1 MIKILALVLELALL
15 ALGLR
20 LIDRLWWHKY
30 GGIKKGVAYVLLGCC
45 ALVAISAAQAVPRPV
60 RTLTLTGLNE
70 KREAA
75 AETGVYVNRL
85 QVDGQEIDLLSPAA
99 GHWSEWGDQKPGW
112 YAPGDK
118 RRSLDQT
125 DSLSFQL
132 PAGDKTELTFYENR
146 WRGKVLVQLDDFQQV
161 VDTYW
166 DGGDKGKNEAI
177 VLPAPGLAMIAQVVL
192 GSVLCFTLT
201 LAALCLVSTFLLE
214 LSGRA
219 VKKLPEGTFQK
230 GPLRKLAGHQFLFEE
245 LVKRDFKKKYKRTVL
260 GMAWSVLSP
269 LLTLLVMRLVFT
281 QFFGRNTAHY
291 TTYLFCGNLVFSY
304 FNESTSQGMTSLTS
318 NAGIFTKV
326 NVPKYLFLF
335 SKNVQTL
342 INFGLTLCVFFV
354 FCVLDNITFTWKL
367 LCLIYPVVCLVLF
380 NIGVGLILSALFV
393 FFKDIQYLW
402 SVFTML
408 LMYMSAIFY
417 TIDNYPSSI
426 QNLFLINPVYLFI
439 RYFRKIV
446 IDATIPSLWFH
457 LLILADV
464 VIVLGLGY
472 RMYKK
477 NNTKFLYYV

>member
-1 MIKILALVLELALL
+1 MVKIFTLITELVILALA
-15 ALGLR
+15 LR
-20 LIDRLWWHKY
+20 LASRLWWRQY
-30 GGIKKGVAYVLLGCC
+30 GGVKKGVAYVLLGC
-45 ALVAISAAQAVPRPV
+45 ATLIAIAAAQAGPGPMRTV
-60 RTLTLTGLNE
+60 TLTALNE
-70 KREAA
+70 KNEGAREA
-75 AETGVYVNRL
+75 GVYLEDVRINGVSL
-85 QVDGQEIDLLSPAA
+85 GLPELASGKWTEA
-99 GHWSEWGDQKPGW
+99 GGRYCW
-112 YAPGDK
+112 YEPEDK
-118 RRSLDQT
+118 RRAEGQT
-125 DSLSFQL
+125 DSISFPIRAETKTQL
-132 PAGDKTELTFYENR
+132 IFLENQ
-146 WRGKVLVQLDDFQQV
+146 WRGKALVQMDGYQEI

-166 DGGDKGKNEAI
+166 EGGDKGRSVA
-177 VLPAPGLAMIAQVVL
+177 VTLPAPDVGVIIRAVLASALWFSLV
-192 GSVLCFTLT
+192 
-201 LAALCLVSTFLLE
+201 LAALGVGATLLLE
-214 LSGRA
+214 LGGRA
-219 VKKLPEGTFQK
+219 VAKLPAGTFQK
-230 GPLRKLAGHQFLFEE
+230 GVFRKLAGHQFLFEE

-304 FNESTSQGMTSLTS
+304 FNEATTQGMTSLTS

-367 LCLIYPVVCLVLF
+367 LCLVYPVLCLVLF

-417 TIDNYPSSI
+417 TIDGYSPVV
-426 QNLFLINPVYLFI
+426 QNLFLLNPVYLFI

-446 IDATIPSLWFH
+446 IDATIPSVWFH
-457 LLILADV
+457 LLMLADV
-464 VIVLGLGY
+464 VIAMGIGY